1 MGRQLAWRRSL
12 RRCGADLARRQPY
25 PEGGALTGRAVHA
38 DLAAHGLHQAAAER
52 QADAGALDA
61 RALGAQAL
69 EGLEQAVLI
78 LVAQALAFIAH
89 AQPDAVVGLAAL
101 QHHCAAGPVVLDR
114 IADQVQEHLHQAR
127 AVGLHGQATAG
138 RYPVGWDPNPLAL
151 AQRLHQG
158 QRLAH
163 QRFEVDGLQFHRKPA
178 LLDAPQVQQAIDEV
192 EQMARPGQDFVD
204 LELLRWRQGP
214 LFVAGQQLPEAQNGV
229 QGRAQLVRHLRQ
241 ELRLGLAGALCLFL
255 GSHQRVLRALAL
267 GDVDAEGV
275 EGLPAVGAAGAS
287 HLDDLDGDRPE
298 AMCIFVGTLEAPGLS
313 SVGKTGL
320 DVARHAHQ
328 VARAQKSLDRL
339 AHDLFGRVAQPLGCG
354 LIDEAVAQVVLDGSD
369 VARERPQ

>member
-1 MGRQLAWRRSL
+1 M
-12 RRCGADLARRQPY
+12 
-25 PEGGALTGRAVHA
+25 
-38 DLAAHGLHQAAAER
+38 
-52 QADAGALDA
+52 
-61 RALGAQAL
+61 
-69 EGLEQAVLI
+69 VLV

-101 QHHCAAGPVVLDR
+101 QCHCAAGPVVLDR
-114 IADQVQEHLHQAR
+114 IADQVQQHLHQAR
-127 AVGLHGQATAG
+127 AIGLHGQAWAG
-138 RYPVGWDPNPLAL
+138 CGPVPRDLHALAL
-151 AQRLHQG
+151 TQGLHQG

-163 QRFEVDGLQFHRKPA
+163 QRFQVYGLQFHRKPA
-178 LLDAPQVQQAIDEV
+178 FLDTAQVQQAVDQV
-192 EQMARPGQDFVD
+192 EQMTRPGQDFVD
-204 LELLRWRQGP
+204 FEFLRRRQGP
-214 LFVAGQQLPEAQNGV
+214 LLVAGQQLPEAQNGV

-241 ELRLGLAGALCLFL
+241 ELRLGLVGTFGFFL
-255 GSHQRVLRALAL
+255 GSHQGVLCALAF

-275 EGLPAVGAAGAS
+275 EGLSAFGAARAG
-287 HLDDLDGDRPE
+287 HLDDLHGDRPE

-369 VARERPQ
+369 VARERPQQRL